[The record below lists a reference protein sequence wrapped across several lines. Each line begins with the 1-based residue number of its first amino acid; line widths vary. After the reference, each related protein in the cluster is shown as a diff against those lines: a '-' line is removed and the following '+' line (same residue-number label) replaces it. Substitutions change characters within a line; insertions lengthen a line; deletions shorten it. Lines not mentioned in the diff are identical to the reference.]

1 MKDLTTLCSMKLY
14 QDVATTLE
22 QLLHTQSER
31 MNLRTLNRKSFD
43 IKLQAS

>member
-1 MKDLTTLCSMKLY
+1 MKLY

-31 MNLRTLNRKSFD
+31 MNLGTLSRKSFN
-43 IKLQAS
+43 IQLQAFQL